1 MTQLKADTT
10 AEAWFSIG
18 EAAERTGV
26 NPVTLRAWQRRFG
39 IVIPKRTAKG
49 HRLYS
54 QAHIDQ
60 IVEILEWLDKGV
72 AISKVKPLLKG
83 SLSAPKETSTNSDCL
98 RGDHQ
103 LSFWQQNIEFLNQCC
118 ANLDA
123 SGLHSKLSEL
133 TAIYPFNV
141 LKSCLFLPW
150 LADFEKNSTATLGV
164 AAVQTWLARELTDA
178 FSARRLALLEGNN
191 PALLLVSFGDVDEW
205 QPILLSAE
213 LSANNVKHQQ
223 FTINNIAQI
232 KELIGRANCNGVL
245 LVLPPLFTQ
254 DDVHEFQVLR
264 QALQDKAQAVE
275 LHLWDIDAQ
284 SSNRSLGLANTTNP
298 PRSNNISLAGTRS
311 KSKVTTKRDKNDS

>member
-1 MTQLKADTT
+1 MTQLKAETT
-10 AEAWFSIG
+10 AEDWFSIG

-60 IVEILEWLDKGV
+60 ILEILEWLDKGV

-83 SLSAPKETSTNSDCL
+83 SMSAAKETSTGSDCL
-98 RGDHQ
+98 LGDEK
-103 LSFWQQNIEFLNQCC
+103 LSFWQQNIGFLNQCC

-123 SGLHSKLSEL
+123 CGLHRKLSEL

-150 LADFEKNSTATLGV
+150 LADFGKNSPSTSDVET
-164 AAVQTWLARELTDA
+164 VQKWLARELADA

-191 PALLLVSFGDVDEW
+191 PAMLLVSFGDVDEW

-223 FTINNIAQI
+223 FSINKIAQL
-232 KELIGRANCNGVL
+232 KQLISRANCYGVL
-245 LVLPPLFTQ
+245 LVVPPQFTQ
-254 DDVHEFQVLR
+254 DDICEFQGLR
-264 QALQDKAQAVE
+264 QALQDKEQAVE
-275 LHLWDIDAQ
+275 LQLWGIDAQ
-284 SSNRSLGLANTTNP
+284 SHNRSLGLANITHQ
-298 PRSNNISLAGTRS
+298 RLSNNISLAGSR
-311 KSKVTTKRDKNDS
+311 SKVTTKRVKNDS

>member
-10 AEAWFSIG
+10 AETWFSIG
-18 EAAERTGV
+18 EAAEQTGV

-83 SLSAPKETSTNSDCL
+83 SMSAAKETSTGSDCL
-98 RGDHQ
+98 LGDEK
-103 LSFWQQNIEFLNQCC
+103 LSFWQQNIGFLNQCC

-123 SGLHSKLSEL
+123 CGLHRKLSEL

-150 LADFEKNSTATLGV
+150 LADFEKNSPSTSDV
-164 AAVQTWLARELTDA
+164 EMVQKWLARELADV

-191 PALLLVSFGDVDEW
+191 PAMLLVSFGDVEEW

-223 FTINNIAQI
+223 FSINKIAQL
-232 KELIGRANCNGVL
+232 KQLISRANCYGVL
-245 LVLPPLFTQ
+245 LVVPPQFTQ
-254 DDVHEFQVLR
+254 DDMCEFQGVR
-264 QALQDKAQAVE
+264 QALQDKEQAVE
-275 LHLWDIDAQ
+275 LHLWAIDAQ
-284 SSNRSLGLANTTNP
+284 SHNRSLGLPNITHQ
-298 PRSNNISLAGTRS
+298 RLSNNISLAGSRS
-311 KSKVTTKRDKNDS
+311 KVATKRVKNDS